1 MAGRRELAARNC
13 VPCKGGTPPLDGDD
27 LRALLDQLGGGWQV
41 IDGHHLEKEFR
52 FEDFREALAFT
63 NRVGELA
70 EQQGHHPDLHL
81 AWGRVRVVIWT
92 HAIDGLTESDFVF
105 AAKTEE
111 LAG

>member
-1 MAGRRELAARNC
+1 MDSRRELATRNC
-13 VPCKGGTPPLDGDD
+13 VPCKGGTPPLAGDD
-27 LRALLDQLGGGWQV
+27 LRALLEQLGGGWQV
-41 IDGHHLEKEFR
+41 IDGHHLEKEFG
-52 FEDFREALAFT
+52 FDDFREALAFT

-105 AAKTEE
+105 AAKTDGS
-111 LAG
+111 AR

>member
-1 MAGRRELAARNC
+1 MADRSDLSARNC
-13 VPCKGGTPPLDGDD
+13 VPCKGGTPPLAGDD
-27 LRALLDQLGGGWQV
+27 LRALLDQLGGGWHV
-41 IDGHHLEKEFR
+41 IDAHHLEKEFR

-70 EQQGHHPDLHL
+70 ERQGHHPDLHL

-92 HAIDGLTESDFVF
+92 HTVDGLTESDFVF
-105 AAKTEE
+105 AAKTED